1 MKNKITVLLAMS
13 MLICLSSVVAGYTMT
28 KVWDS
33 GCLINDTINTLTVA
47 DMNNE
52 GKKGIIAGGS
62 KIYIIK
68 YEDNNYSLEWNSNSM
83 INDSILSLN
92 VADLNRDNKIDIIA
106 GTKDKVHVL
115 KNNGGRNYTKIWD
128 SSSIIDGRITSV
140 AVDDTNNDGKTEVIV
155 GFVPVCFVEEQIC
168 FGSKIYIFEES
179 GNDTYNLSNK
189 FVVRGVVRSIIV
201 DDVDNDMKRDI
212 IVGATNNEEIYY
224 KDGRIYSFFEK
235 TESNQYIKGLDGGN
249 YMAGHT
255 GRIIIDDT
263 DKDGKKEI
271 IANGQD
277 TLHIFENIRDH
288 NYEITW
294 SSTKILRE
302 VIRGYYDLTN
312 HPYPVVTADSD
323 NDGRIEIIVGN
334 SEEIYVY
341 ENYGDDKYRTD
352 YIHHGYYNYE
362 CYLNSIEV
370 ADINNDGKNEI
381 ITACGRVEIFEVEPA
396 QSQIDLSLGLVTI
409 GPPLRETKLGVHE
422 LRYRRY
428 YIYYEIFDKQK
439 RNILDLRWGKGIWLW
454 EKPEIDIV
462 LDITNTNSIMD
473 AENVT
478 VGLFVDGVLK
488 EKKIVDVLSD
498 QRVVVHFDWNP
509 YVVSGKH
516 RIEVRIDPDDQIK
529 EQNETNNMA
538 YEYVEFSLYDTLFYP
553 FKRLIILL
561 LLVIIT
567 LILFK
572 KYLYGKIKTKV
583 KGGK

>member
-271 IANGQD
+271 IANGQN
-277 TLHIFENIRDH
+277 TLHIFEENITEET
-288 NYEITW
+288 YEITW
-294 SSTKILRE
+294 SKRIPTGG
-302 VIRGYYDLTN
+302 VISGHYNLMN

-323 NDGRIEIIVGN
+323 KDERIEIIISN
-334 SEEIYVY
+334 LKYICIY
-341 ENYGDDKYRTD
+341 ENYGDNKYRTD
-352 YIHHGYYNYE
+352 LCIYHN
-362 CYLNSIEV
+362 CMANDIEV
-370 ADINNDGKNEI
+370 TDINNDGKNDI
-381 ITACGRVEIFEVEPA
+381 ISACGRIDIFEIEPA
-396 QSQIDLSLGLVTI
+396 QSQIDLSLGLITI

-422 LRYRRY
+422 LQYRRY

-439 RNILDLRWGKGIWLW
+439 RGILDLKWGKGIWLW

-462 LDITNTNSIMD
+462 LDIINTNSIMD

-488 EKKIVDVLSD
+488 EEKIVDVLSD
-498 QRVVVHFDWNP
+498 QGVVVHFDWNP
-509 YVVSGKH
+509 YGMSGKH
-516 RIEVRIDPDDQIK
+516 KIEVRIDPYDRIK
-529 EQNETNNMA
+529 EQNETNNVA
-538 YEYVEFSLYDTLFYP
+538 YDYIEFSLYDTLFYP

-561 LLVIIT
+561 LLVIIM

-572 KYLYGKIKTKV
+572 KYLYGKIKTKL